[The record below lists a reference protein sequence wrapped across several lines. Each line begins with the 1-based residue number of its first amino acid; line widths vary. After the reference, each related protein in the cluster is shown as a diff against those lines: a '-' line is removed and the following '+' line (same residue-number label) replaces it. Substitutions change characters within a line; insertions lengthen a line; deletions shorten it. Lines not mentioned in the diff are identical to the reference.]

1 MEDDRIDENQDVSI
15 KLKVNRFYSSNI
27 EDNEKQKS
35 EMTFSTIPNKKTTT
49 GLNTTET
56 ANVNELVVR
65 KDLPYPDLDEI
76 PEKKIKNEE
85 EFKSGEKI
93 SDYLRG
99 INSYNDRKFSLC
111 QNCHVENNVY
121 YCKSCE
127 RHFCERCCQ
136 NPIICDHLLI

>member
-56 ANVNELVVR
+56 ANVNILVVR

-76 PEKKIKNEE
+76 PEKKNK
-85 EFKSGEKI
+85 K
-93 SDYLRG
+93 
-99 INSYNDRKFSLC
+99 
-111 QNCHVENNVY
+111 
-121 YCKSCE
+121 
-127 RHFCERCCQ
+127 
-136 NPIICDHLLI
+136 